1 MSGGLNSDEV
11 RTAAAGIGEGG
22 RTIKVETR
30 TLYNYEPMQGFLEF
44 LRQNWPELLALTRE
58 HIFLVLVSTGLAVLI
73 GVPLGILLTRVR
85 SLQTPVLGFA
95 NIMQTV
101 PSLALFGLLIPI
113 PFIGGIGARTAVIA
127 LALYALLPVIRNT
140 VTGILGIDPK
150 VREAAAAMGMTT
162 GQILKMVEL
171 PLAMPVMLTG
181 IRVAVVISVGVA
193 TVAAAVGAG
202 GLGTYIFRGL
212 RQNDNNLL
220 VAGALASAVL
230 ALLCDFAL
238 GQLEKSYAIG
248 ERASQFRRR
257 VLASAVVAV
266 FAVIVG
272 LGFLSG
278 PRNAG
283 VYSETGTTSGKR
295 VVVGSKDFTESV
307 ILAEILAQ
315 MLEKQ
320 GVTVERKFEL
330 SGDLPHRSLLA
341 SQIDVYPEYTGTSY
355 TSILKHPP
363 VTDPQAV
370 YDQTKAEYAERF
382 NLAVSPPL
390 GFANDFAILVRGDV
404 ARKNNLKTISDAVP
418 LAQNWQAGFGQDFMS
433 RADGYPGFSRAY
445 GFNFAKQPREMD
457 LSLTYR
463 ALQSGELD
471 IIAGN
476 STDGL
481 ISALDLFQLA
491 DDKRYFPPYQ
501 AVFIARQDV
510 VPVLNEVFEKLRNAI
525 STDEMRKLNY
535 EVDGNRKTPREVAG
549 GWIAKGH

>member
-1 MSGGLNSDEV
+1 MQTFLDFL
-11 RTAAAGIGEGG
+11 AA
-22 RTIKVETR
+22 
-30 TLYNYEPMQGFLEF
+30 
-44 LRQNWPELLALTRE
+44 NWRELLVLTRE
-58 HIFLVLVSTGLAVLI
+58 HIFIVLLSTGLAILI
-73 GVPLGILLTRVR
+73 GLPLGILLTRIK
-85 SLQTPVLGFA
+85 SLQAPILGFA

-113 PFIGGIGARTAVIA
+113 PFIGGIGARTAIIA

-150 VREAAAAMGMTT
+150 IREAATAMGMTDD
-162 GQILKMVEL
+162 QILRMVEL
-171 PLAMPVMLTG
+171 PLAAPVILTG

-220 VAGALASAVL
+220 IAGALASALL

-238 GQLEKSYAIG
+238 GQIERSYKIG
-248 ERASQFRRR
+248 ERKTGRRGF
-257 VLASAVVAV
+257 AIAGAAAV
-266 FAVIVG
+266 FAALIGVSY
-272 LGFLSG
+272 LSG
-278 PRNAG
+278 SQTTTAGSLPGERPRI
-283 VYSETGTTSGKR
+283 
-295 VVVGSKDFTESV
+295 VVGSKDFTESV

-320 GVTVERKFEL
+320 GVEVVRQFEL
-330 SGDLPHRSLLA
+330 GGNLAHEGLLSGE
-341 SQIDVYPEYTGTSY
+341 IDVYPEYTGTAY
-355 TSILKHPP
+355 TAILKKAPK
-363 VTDPQAV
+363 TDPQAV
-370 YDQTKAEYAERF
+370 YDETKAEYAEKF
-382 NLAVSPPL
+382 NLTLSPPL

-418 LAQNWQAGFGQDFMS
+418 ISRDWQAGFGQDFMS
-433 RADGYPGFSRAY
+433 RADGYPGFSKAY
-445 GFNFAKQPREMD
+445 GFQFARQPREMD

-481 ISALDLFQLA
+481 IAALDLFQLQ
-491 DDKRYFPPYQ
+491 DDRRYFPPYQ
-501 AVFIARQDV
+501 AVFVARGNV
-510 VPVLNEVFEKLRNAI
+510 ENSLAAVFARLNSGI
-525 STDEMRKLNY
+525 STAEMRSMNLA
-535 EVDGNRKTPREVAG
+535 VDRDSKRPREVAAM
-549 GWIAKGH
+549 WLAAKGF